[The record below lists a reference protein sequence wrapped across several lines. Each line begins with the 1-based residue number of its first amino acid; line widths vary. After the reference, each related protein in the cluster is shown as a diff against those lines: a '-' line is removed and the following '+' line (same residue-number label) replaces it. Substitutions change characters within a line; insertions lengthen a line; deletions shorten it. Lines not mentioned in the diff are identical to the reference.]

1 MLNEDTIIADLAT
14 RSEAEVIEIR
24 AQARECVYSHATSI
38 SGLSQSIQFDKESAE
53 VVLRLANQDL
63 ERRRRGEDE
72 VPADAI
78 SMRGTLGHTMRFSG
92 RWICAP

>member
-1 MLNEDTIIADLAT
+1 VLDEATIIADLLT

-53 VVLRLANQDL
+53 IVMKLANEDL
-63 ERRRRGEDE
+63 ARRRRDE
-72 VPADAI
+72 GATATDPL
-78 SMRGTLGHTMRFSG
+78 SMRGTLGHSMRFGG
-92 RWICAP
+92 RWMLAP

>member
-1 MLNEDTIIADLAT
+1 VLDEATIVADLAI

-38 SGLSQSIQFDKESAE
+38 SGLSQSMQFDKESAE
-53 VVLRLANQDL
+53 IVLKLANEDL
-63 ERRRRGEDE
+63 ARRRRPD
-72 VPADAI
+72 DAVATDPL
-78 SMRGTLGHTMRFSG
+78 SMRGTLGHTMRFGG